1 MLIRHITTQ
10 DGNLFSNSMM
20 DEILAPT
27 LKLNLKEKS
36 VFTIKLVLSDY
47 LPLYFPPI
55 ITIWLLPTSPSSMS
69 STLVEDVLSTMDIF

>member
-55 ITIWLLPTSPSSMS
+55 ITI
-69 STLVEDVLSTMDIF
+69 